1 MKFKYC
7 LLGISSSLVKK
18 LWNLDVVVDSAVC
31 GERNQANPCEEG
43 RGQGRDGGAER
54 PPTKNLHLTL
64 HDNSETQ
71 SRHFEAGG

>member
-1 MKFKYC
+1 MW
-7 LLGISSSLVKK
+7 LLIVLFVVRETRPTLVK
-18 LWNLDVVVDSAVC
+18 
-31 GERNQANPCEEG
+31 REG
-43 RGQGRDGGAER
+43 GKAGMGAER